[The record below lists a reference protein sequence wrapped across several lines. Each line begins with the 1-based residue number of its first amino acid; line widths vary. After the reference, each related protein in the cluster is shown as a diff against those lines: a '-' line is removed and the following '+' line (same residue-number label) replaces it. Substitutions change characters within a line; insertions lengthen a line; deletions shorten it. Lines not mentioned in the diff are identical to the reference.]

1 MTVFIVRR
9 LLQSIWVIAAMSI
22 IVFLGVFA
30 IGNPVD
36 ILIHPEAD
44 QIEREEAIKNLGLDK
59 PLLKQYFLF
68 VSNAFQG
75 NFGLSFVTGEPV
87 MTMILRR
94 MPATLEL
101 AFMALCIAVF
111 IGIPLGMWAG
121 LHPDSTSG
129 RVITGS
135 SIAGFSLPSFWQG
148 MMLVLVFS
156 IILRWLPSTGRGE
169 VGTLLGIRS
178 SLFTMDGLY
187 HVILPSINLA
197 VFKTSIM
204 IRLARAGVLEINN
217 LDFIKFA
224 KAKGLSHRRIVGIH
238 ILKNIMVPIVTVL
251 GMELGSVI
259 AFAVVTESI
268 FAWPGMGKLIIDSIY
283 VLDRPMIVG
292 YLMIMTM
299 MFITIN
305 LVVDILY
312 SVIDPRVRLSEVK

>member
-1 MTVFIVRR
+1 
-9 LLQSIWVIAAMSI
+9 MSV

-44 QIEREEAIKNLGLDK
+44 QIVRDAAIKALGLDQ
-59 PLLKQYFLF
+59 PLWKQYFVF
-68 VSNAFQG
+68 VG
-75 NFGLSFVTGEPV
+75 NVLSGDLGLSFATGEPV
-87 MTMILRR
+87 INMILHR

-101 AFMALCIAVF
+101 ALMAVCIAVF
-111 IGIPLGMWAG
+111 IGIPLGIWAG
-121 LHPDSTSG
+121 LRPDRLSG
-129 RVITGS
+129 RTITGA

-148 MMLVLVFS
+148 MMLVLIFS
-156 IILRWLPSTGRGE
+156 IILRWLPSSGRGE
-169 VGTLLGIRS
+169 IGTFLGIKS
-178 SLFTMDGLY
+178 SIFTADGLY
-187 HVILPSINLA
+187 HIILPSINLA
-197 VFKTSIM
+197 MFKTSIM

-224 KAKGLSHRRIVGIH
+224 TAKGLRQRRIVGVH
-238 ILKNIMVPIVTVL
+238 ILKNIMIPIITVL

-259 AFAVVTESI
+259 AFAVITESI

-283 VLDRPMIVG
+283 ILDRPVIVG
-292 YLMIMTM
+292 YLMTIVL

-312 SVIDPRVRLSEVK
+312 SVIDPRVRLSEAK

>member
-1 MTVFIVRR
+1 MAVFIVRR
-9 LLQSIWVIAAMSI
+9 FLQSFWVIVAMSI
-22 IVFLGVFA
+22 IIFLGVFA

-36 ILIHPEAD
+36 IMIHPEAD
-44 QIEREEAIKNLGLDK
+44 QIVREQIIKNLGLDK
-59 PLLKQYFLF
+59 PLWQQYFLF
-68 VSNAFQG
+68 TTNALRG
-75 NFGLSFVTGEPV
+75 NLGFSFVTGEPV
-87 MTMILRR
+87 IDIILRR

-101 AFMALCIAVF
+101 AFMAVCMAIF
-111 IGIPLGMWAG
+111 IGIPLGMWSG
-121 LHPDSTSG
+121 LRPGSICG
-129 RVITGS
+129 RAITGA

-156 IILRWLPSTGRGE
+156 ITLRWLPSTGRGE
-169 VGTLLGIRS
+169 VAVFLGIKS
-178 SLFTMDGLY
+178 SLFTLDGLY

-197 VFKTSIM
+197 VFKVSMM
-204 IRLARAGVLEINN
+204 IRLAKTGALEIKNQ
-217 LDFIKFA
+217 DFIKFA
-224 KAKGLSHRRIVGIH
+224 EAKGLHNRRIVGLH

-259 AFAVVTESI
+259 AFAVITESI

-312 SVIDPRVRLSEVK
+312 SMIDPRVRLSEVK

>member
-1 MTVFIVRR
+1 
-9 LLQSIWVIAAMSI
+9 MSV

-44 QIEREEAIKNLGLDK
+44 QIVRDAAIKSLGLDQ
-59 PLLKQYFLF
+59 PLWKQYFVF
-68 VSNAFQG
+68 VGKVLSG
-75 NFGLSFVTGEPV
+75 DLGLSFATGEPV
-87 MTMILRR
+87 IEMILYR

-101 AFMALCIAVF
+101 AFMAVCIAVF
-111 IGIPLGMWAG
+111 IGIPLGIWAG
-121 LHPDSTSG
+121 LHPDEFSG
-129 RVITGS
+129 QAITGT

-148 MMLVLVFS
+148 MMLVLIFS
-156 IILRWLPSTGRGE
+156 IILRWLPSSGRGE
-169 VGTLLGIRS
+169 IGTFLGVRS
-178 SLFTMDGLY
+178 SIFTTDGLC
-187 HVILPSINLA
+187 HIILPSINLA
-197 VFKTSIM
+197 MFKTSIM

-224 KAKGLSHRRIVGIH
+224 TAKGLRQRRIVGVH
-238 ILKNIMVPIVTVL
+238 ILKNIMIPIITVL

-283 VLDRPMIVG
+283 NLDRPVIVG
-292 YLMIMTM
+292 YLMTIVL

-312 SVIDPRVRLSEVK
+312 SVIDPRVRLSEAK

>member
-9 LLQSIWVIAAMSI
+9 LLQSLWVIAAMSI

-44 QIEREEAIKNLGLDK
+44 QIVREQAIKALGLDK
-59 PLLKQYFLF
+59 PLWKQYFLF
-68 VSNAFQG
+68 VGNALRG
-75 NFGLSFVTGEPV
+75 DLGLSFVTGEPV
-87 MTMILRR
+87 MTTILRR

-101 AFMALCIAVF
+101 AFMAVCIAVF
-111 IGIPLGMWAG
+111 IGIPLGMWSG
-121 LHPDSTSG
+121 LRPVSTSG
-129 RVITGS
+129 RVITGA

-148 MMLVLVFS
+148 MMLVLIFS
-156 IILRWLPSTGRGE
+156 ITLRWLPSTGRGE
-169 VGTLLGIRS
+169 VAAFLGIKS
-178 SLFTMDGLY
+178 SLFTLDGLY
-187 HVILPSINLA
+187 HIILPSINLA

-204 IRLARAGVLEINN
+204 IRLARTGVLEIKN

-224 KAKGLSHRRIVGIH
+224 EAKGLRNRRIVGLH

-251 GMELGSVI
+251 GMELGGVI
-259 AFAVVTESI
+259 AFAVITESI

-312 SVIDPRVRLSEVK
+312 SMIDPRVRLSEVE

>member
-1 MTVFIVRR
+1 MTIFIVRR
-9 LLQSIWVIAAMSI
+9 TLQSLFVITVISI
-22 IVFLGVFA
+22 IVFVGVFA

-44 QIEREEAIKNLGLDK
+44 QIVRDNAIKALGLDR
-59 PLLKQYFLF
+59 PLYEQYFVF
-68 VSNAFQG
+68 VGNALRG
-75 NFGLSFVTGEPV
+75 DLGLSFATGEPV
-87 MTMILRR
+87 MQMILHRL
-94 MPATLEL
+94 PATLEL
-101 AFMALCIAVF
+101 ATMAVCIAIF

-121 LHPDSTSG
+121 LRPDGISG
-129 RVITGS
+129 RAITGA

-156 IILRWLPSTGRGE
+156 VTLRWLPSSGRGE
-169 VGTLLGIRS
+169 VGTFLGIS
-178 SLFTMDGLY
+178 SSIFTLGGFL
-187 HVILPSINLA
+187 HIILPSINLA

-204 IRLARAGVLEINN
+204 IRLARAGVLEIYN

-224 KAKGLSHRRIVGIH
+224 KAKGLRQRRIVGVH
-238 ILKNIMVPIVTVL
+238 ILKNIMIPIITVL

-283 VLDRPMIVG
+283 ILDRPVIVG
-292 YLMIMTM
+292 YLMCIAM
-299 MFITIN
+299 MFIFIN

-312 SVIDPRVRLSEVK
+312 SVFDPRVRLSEAQ

>member
-9 LLQSIWVIAAMSI
+9 FLQSIWVIVAMSI
-22 IVFLGVFA
+22 IIFLGVFA

-36 ILIHPEAD
+36 IMIHPEAD
-44 QIEREEAIKNLGLDK
+44 QIVREQIIKNLGLDK
-59 PLLKQYFLF
+59 PLWQQYFF
-68 VSNAFQG
+68 FTTNALRGDLGF
-75 NFGLSFVTGEPV
+75 SFVTGEPV
-87 MTMILRR
+87 IDIILRR

-101 AFMALCIAVF
+101 AFMAVCMAIF
-111 IGIPLGMWAG
+111 IGIPLGMWSG
-121 LHPDSTSG
+121 LRPGSISG
-129 RVITGS
+129 RAITGA

-148 MMLVLVFS
+148 MMLILVFS
-156 IILRWLPSTGRGE
+156 ITLRWLPSTGRGE
-169 VGTLLGIRS
+169 VAVFLGIKS
-178 SLFTMDGLY
+178 SLFTLDGLY

-197 VFKTSIM
+197 VFKVSMM
-204 IRLARAGVLEINN
+204 IRLAKTGVLEIKNQ
-217 LDFIKFA
+217 DFIKFA
-224 KAKGLSHRRIVGIH
+224 EAKGLHNRRIVGLH

-259 AFAVVTESI
+259 AFAVITESI
-268 FAWPGMGKLIIDSIY
+268 FVWPGMGKLIIDSIY

-312 SVIDPRVRLSEVK
+312 SMIDPRVRLSEVK

>member
-1 MTVFIVRR
+1 MAVFIVRR
-9 LLQSIWVIAAMSI
+9 FLQSFWVIVAMSI
-22 IVFLGVFA
+22 IIFLGVFA

-36 ILIHPEAD
+36 IMIHPEAD
-44 QIEREEAIKNLGLDK
+44 QIVREQIIKNLGLDK
-59 PLLKQYFLF
+59 PLWQQYFLF
-68 VSNAFQG
+68 TTNALRG
-75 NFGLSFVTGEPV
+75 NLGFSFVTGEPV
-87 MTMILRR
+87 IDIILRR

-101 AFMALCIAVF
+101 AFMAVCMAIF
-111 IGIPLGMWAG
+111 IGIPLGMWSG
-121 LHPDSTSG
+121 LRPGSISG
-129 RVITGS
+129 RAITGA

-156 IILRWLPSTGRGE
+156 ITLRWLPSTGRGE
-169 VGTLLGIRS
+169 VAVFLGIKS
-178 SLFTMDGLY
+178 SLFTLDGLY

-197 VFKTSIM
+197 VFKVSMM
-204 IRLARAGVLEINN
+204 IRLAKTGALEIKNQ
-217 LDFIKFA
+217 DFIKFA
-224 KAKGLSHRRIVGIH
+224 EAKGLHNRRIVGLH

-259 AFAVVTESI
+259 AFAVITESI

-312 SVIDPRVRLSEVK
+312 SMIDPRVRLSEVK